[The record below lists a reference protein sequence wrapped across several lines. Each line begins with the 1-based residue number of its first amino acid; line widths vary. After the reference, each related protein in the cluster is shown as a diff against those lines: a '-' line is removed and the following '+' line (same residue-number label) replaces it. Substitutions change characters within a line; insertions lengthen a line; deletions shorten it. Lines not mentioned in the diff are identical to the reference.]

1 MAEINKLDVGK
12 ALDKLRGA
20 ETPKARM
27 AQLDDKIGALEE
39 ETRRM
44 RAMSHQVERSQRA
57 ASPGRDAQETNVKR
71 ITTSK
76 ALWITI
82 GIVVVIPILAWA
94 LGLL

>member
-12 ALDKLRGA
+12 ALDKMRGA

-27 AQLDDKIGALEE
+27 VQLDEKIGALEE

-44 RAMSHQVERSQRA
+44 RAMSRQLERTQK
-57 ASPGRDAQETNVKR
+57 ASSIEVGTKTNR
-71 ITTSK
+71 MTTTK
-76 ALWITI
+76 IVWTVL

-94 LGLL
+94 FGLLSR